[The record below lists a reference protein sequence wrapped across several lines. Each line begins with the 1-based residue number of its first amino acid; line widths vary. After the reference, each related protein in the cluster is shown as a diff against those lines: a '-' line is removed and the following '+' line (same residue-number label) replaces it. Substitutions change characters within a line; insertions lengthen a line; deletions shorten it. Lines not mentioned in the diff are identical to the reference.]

1 LNAFASGLRQAAA
14 ATLEDIAARC
24 DGVRCDMAML
34 LLNSVFPRT
43 WGERAGAVPETEYW
57 RDVIEAVR
65 ARHPTFLFLAEAYW
79 DLEWELQQQGFD
91 YCYDKRLYDLLRA
104 GDADGVRRH
113 LSSDAAFQARLVR
126 FIENHDEAR
135 AAAAFPGAR
144 SRAAAVAFATLPGA
158 RLLHEGQLEGRRAR
172 LPVQLARRPDE
183 PPDPGLEAFYAR
195 LLRAVAGPAFRGGG
209 WRPLECEGWPD
220 NATFRKL
227 LAWSWELG
235 GERHVVVVNLSD
247 APAQARVRLPWPD
260 LVARRVRLS
269 DAIRGEV
276 YDRDGAEL
284 AASGLYVELGAWDV
298 HLLALATSGA

>member
-1 LNAFASGLRQAAA
+1 
-14 ATLEDIAARC
+14 
-24 DGVRCDMAML
+24 
-34 LLNSVFPRT
+34 
-43 WGERAGAVPETEYW
+43 
-57 RDVIEAVR
+57 
-65 ARHPTFLFLAEAYW
+65 
-79 DLEWELQQQGFD
+79 LQQQGFD

-220 NATFRKL
+220 NATFREL

-260 LVARRVRLS
+260 LAARRVRLS

-298 HLLALATSGA
+298 HLLALATSEDRDRGPAPGSG